1 MKRSEE
7 EEKRKRRGVP
17 ANVVLYILSLLCVGV
32 PIMFFDVRVG
42 LIVIGGLLWLDLFLS
57 SVLEQL
63 ADILAVVV
71 MKKWKGKGHDR
82 SR

>member
-1 MKRSEE
+1 VKEE
-7 EEKRKRRGVP
+7 EEKRKRRLVP

-42 LIVIGGLLWLDLFLS
+42 FIVIGALLWFDLFLS

-63 ADILAVVV
+63 ADTLAMVVR
-71 MKKWKGKGHDR
+71 KTWKGTKR
-82 SR
+82 